1 MAEAVRTTS
10 LWARRA
16 RDRFAEKETAQHL
29 WGISQGSVYWD
40 LRRQSLEEL
49 LEIGF
54 DGYALG
60 GLGIGEPKAELLE
73 TLEKSD
79 ALIPKDKPRY
89 LMGMGYIEDIFE
101 AVERGV
107 DLFDC
112 VLPTRN
118 ARNGTLFTSHG
129 KIVIKNQKYA
139 QDFRPIDET
148 CGCPTCR
155 RFSRAYLRHLYE
167 RDEISSAVLNTLH
180 NLWYYLD
187 IFRKM
192 RQSMASNSFHE
203 FKNLF
208 SGQLEEGAT

>member
-1 MAEAVRTTS
+1 
-10 LWARRA
+10 
-16 RDRFAEKETAQHL
+16 
-29 WGISQGSVYWD
+29 
-40 LRRQSLEEL
+40 LRRRSIEEL

-73 TLEKSD
+73 TLERSD
-79 ALIPKDKPRY
+79 SLIPKDRPRY
-89 LMGMGYIEDIFE
+89 LMGMGYVEDIVA

-118 ARNGTLFTSHG
+118 ARNGSLFTSHG
-129 KIVIKNQKYA
+129 RIVIKNQKYA
-139 QDFRPIDET
+139 RDFRPLDEA

-167 RDEISSAVLNTLH
+167 RDEISSAVLNTVH
-180 NLWYYLD
+180 NLWFYLD

-203 FKNLF
+203 FKNQF
-208 SGQLEEGAT
+208 SGHIEEGIT